1 MRYRLLVLALY
12 VLVLCVG
19 NLPGHAQETGGSM
32 GGADFSSGSSG
43 GGSDSSSPSYS
54 SGPSSSGGGSSWSY
68 SGGEGDSRVFLYAFG
83 GLVLVFLVLAPFAK
97 RQSGPGG
104 AAGSE
109 MFLSSL
115 VLGIDW
121 HARRELQEKLAA
133 LAAEGLGGTPEGRA
147 RMLGEVVLALER
159 AELSW
164 LYAACEEPQS
174 LAPAAA
180 QSAFLAVCHEA
191 RSRFQRE
198 LIRDEGGEVTT
209 EAAGPAAIRPEEGAG
224 TVVVSL
230 ILVTRRPLAGR
241 TGLADAAGISAAL
254 TDRAAVTSLELVAIE
269 VVWSPAAE
277 DDRMSTAEL
286 EQHYP
291 DLLLIDPGSIAGR
304 IFCSYCGGVFAM
316 ELLSC
321 PHCGAAVDK
330 GT

>member
-1 MRYRLLVLALY
+1 MRSKFLVLAVCLLAFG
-12 VLVLCVG
+12 LVSLAQ
-19 NLPGHAQETGGSM
+19 AQETGGSM
-32 GGADFSSGSSG
+32 GGANFSSGSSG
-43 GGSDSSSPSYS
+43 GGSDSGSSSYPSGSSSYS
-54 SGPSSSGGGSSWSY
+54 GGGSSSSGGG
-68 SGGEGDSRVFLYAFG
+68 GDGDGQVFLYIFG
-83 GLVLVFLVLAPFAK
+83 GLLLVFLVLAPFAK
-97 RQSGPGG
+97 NQPAGG
-104 AAGSE
+104 VAGSE

-121 HARRELQEKLAA
+121 HARRELQRKLAE
-133 LAAEGLGGTPEGRA
+133 LAARKLGGTAEGRA
-147 RMLGEVVLALER
+147 RMLREVLLELER

-164 LYAACEEPQS
+164 LYVACEGPQS
-174 LAPAAA
+174 LSSAAA
-180 QSAFLAVCHEA
+180 ESAFRAACHTA
-191 RSRFQRE
+191 RSRFRRE
-198 LIRDEGGEVTT
+198 LIRNEGGEVTT
-209 EAAGPAAIRPEEGAG
+209 EAAVPVAIRPEEGAG

-241 TGLADAAGISAAL
+241 TGMTDAAEISAAL

-291 DLLLIDPGSIAGR
+291 ELLLIDPESIAGR

-330 GT
+330 